1 MTTAASEQESRCG
14 GGAIPLG
21 DVSNSPSPCA
31 NPGHY
36 IALVTLRVAEEM
48 RPPPPPPARAERH
61 STGTVQVTRVK
72 LLKPRDTLLLGQPYR
87 LITVDEVTR
96 VLQAKKEEKSRRA
109 AAQHHLES
117 KPAGA
122 AGVGINSSGDDHT
135 QLDDEVEE
143 RS

>member
-1 MTTAASEQESRCG
+1 
-14 GGAIPLG
+14 
-21 DVSNSPSPCA
+21 
-31 NPGHY
+31 
-36 IALVTLRVAEEM
+36 M

-61 STGTVQVTRVK
+61 SMGTVQVTRVK
-72 LLKPRDTLLLGQPYR
+72 LLKPRDTLLLGQAYR

-117 KPAGA
+117 KLAGA

-135 QLDDEVEE
+135 QPIRPAHLYIVSC
-143 RS
+143 RCSW

>member
-1 MTTAASEQESRCG
+1 
-14 GGAIPLG
+14 
-21 DVSNSPSPCA
+21 
-31 NPGHY
+31 
-36 IALVTLRVAEEM
+36 M

-61 STGTVQVTRVK
+61 STGTVQVTR
-72 LLKPRDTLLLGQPYR
+72 DTLLLGQAYR

-96 VLQAKKEEKSRRA
+96 VLQAKKEEKSRKA

-135 QLDDEVEE
+135 QPIRPAHLYIVSC
-143 RS
+143 RCSW